1 MKCLK
6 MLILLTE
13 LRYFTFKTSR
23 VIKVDITLWNNKL
36 RTKQLLRL
44 LLNVHSGCG
53 VISCFSTKIIMT
65 NSKQGNVKEIFL
77 FWKHTKRNEK
87 INETTNRLYILI
99 SCSIWRDT
107 VVQLINALDFVF
119 LCVAVWLCTIE
130 NQSLKQR
137 N

>member
-1 MKCLK
+1 
-6 MLILLTE
+6 
-13 LRYFTFKTSR
+13 
-23 VIKVDITLWNNKL
+23 
-36 RTKQLLRL
+36 
-44 LLNVHSGCG
+44 
-53 VISCFSTKIIMT
+53 MT

-107 VVQLINALDFVF
+107 VVQLINGLDFVF

-137 N
+137 KKHLNQGKNFHHNIYLRPFYRTLKAAKTVIQYTINHCFVFLFYEDHKIVH